1 MFFNEIC
8 KRKKKK
14 KKIPPPKK
22 RVLKHTRVVNQG
34 LMVRRARNNLEALKN
49 LMIKREGRRKKN
61 TQTNKRESG
70 KKSGG
75 INLTKHEVKV
85 KN

>member
-1 MFFNEIC
+1 
-8 KRKKKK
+8 
-14 KKIPPPKK
+14 
-22 RVLKHTRVVNQG
+22 
-34 LMVRRARNNLEALKN
+34 MVRRARNNLEALKN